1 MQSNPFSSS
10 LAGGLTGSKLTFREA
25 LRQALAD
32 EMALDPNVLLLGEDI
47 GVYGGC
53 FKVTGDLYKKFPNQV
68 IDTPVA
74 EEGFTGLAVGAAMMG
89 LRPVVEIMY
98 ADFFTL
104 IFDPI
109 VNHASKTHFMSGGQ
123 FCCPITVR
131 LPEGSGTGHGA
142 QHTQSPEA
150 LFQNSAGLK
159 MVAPSCP
166 SDAYYL
172 LRAAIRDNNPVLVF
186 EHKMLYDME
195 GIIEAEPL
203 ELGKAKVL
211 RSGKDVTIIAY
222 SRAVQTALETATLL
236 SEAGLEA
243 TVVDL
248 CTLKPL
254 DEKTIFSEVQK
265 TGRVA
270 LIQDPNAFGGVNAQV
285 CSEICSDFATFKA
298 LKAPVVQMGGRCTPV
313 PFSKDLEKSTIP
325 SAQACVEAIKKLF

>member
-1 MQSNPFSSS
+1 MQNN
-10 LAGGLTGSKLTFREA
+10 LAGAKLTFREA
-25 LRQALAD
+25 IRQALAD
-32 EMALDPNVLLLGEDI
+32 EMAQDPSVLLLGEDI

-53 FKVTGDLYKKFPNQV
+53 FKVTGDLYKNFPNQV
-68 IDTPVA
+68 IDTPVS
-74 EEGFTGLAVGAAMMG
+74 EEGFTGMAVGAAMMG

-186 EHKMLYDME
+186 EHKKLYDTE
-195 GIIEAEPL
+195 GIIDAKPL
-203 ELGKAKVL
+203 EIGKAKVL
-211 RSGKDVTIIAY
+211 RTGKDVTIISY
-222 SRAVQTALETATLL
+222 SRAVQTALDTASLL
-236 SEAGLEA
+236 ATSGIEA

-254 DEKTIFSEVQK
+254 DETTIFSEVQK

-270 LIQDPNAFGGVNAQV
+270 LIQDPNAFGGVSAQV
-285 CSEICSDFATFKA
+285 CSEICSDPATFKV
-298 LKAPVVQMGGRCTPV
+298 LKAPVVSLGGKCTPV
-313 PFSKDLEKSTIP
+313 PFSKDLEKSIIP
-325 SAQACVEAIKKLF
+325 NAEACAEAIKKLF

>member
-1 MQSNPFSSS
+1 M
-10 LAGGLTGSKLTFREA
+10 TFRDAIRKA
-25 LRQALAD
+25 LSD
-32 EMALDPNVLLLGEDI
+32 EMALDPKVVLFGEDV

-53 FKVTGDLYKKFPNQV
+53 FKGTGGLYKKHPNQV

-74 EEGFTGLAVGAAMMG
+74 EEGFTGMAVGAAMMG
-89 LRPVVEIMY
+89 MRPVIEIMY

-109 VNHASKTHFMSGGQ
+109 VNHAAKTHFMSGGQ

-166 SDAYYL
+166 SDAYNL

-195 GIIEAEPL
+195 GEIENETLPI
-203 ELGKAKVL
+203 GKAKVL
-211 RSGKDVTIIAY
+211 RKGRDVTIVSY
-222 SRAVQTALETATLL
+222 SRAVHTALEA
-236 SEAGLEA
+236 AGILETKGIKA

-254 DEKTIFSEVQK
+254 DRTTILEEVRK

-270 LIQDPNAFGGVNAQV
+270 IIQDPNGVGGIGAQV
-285 CSEICSDFATFKA
+285 CSEICSDPDTFNR
-298 LKAPVVQMGGRCTPV
+298 LKSPVIQIGGKCTPV
-313 PFSKDLEKSTIP
+313 PFSKELEKSTVPNAADCTEKIY
-325 SAQACVEAIKKLF
+325 STVKAIKG